1 MRRSVLRRR
10 PRRGHWGGARMA
22 CAILGRLHGLL
33 RICSLVCTK
42 DRAVNNFPIFAVWL
56 LLFRG
61 AARYQMINGEV
72 RMDAYTP
79 DVERL
84 MQRLYGSLGEKGRR
98 RYAVIE
104 AAKLGHGGIE
114 YVARVVG
121 CDPKTIRHGQAELE
135 GNDDL
140 NSERDRK
147 KGGGANRS
155 STFIPPWR
163 KTS

>member
-1 MRRSVLRRR
+1 MERKPQGSIRVGSVST
-10 PRRGHWGGARMA
+10 AQ
-22 CAILGRLHGLL
+22 
-33 RICSLVCTK
+33 

-98 RYAVIE
+98 RYAAIE

-114 YVARVVG
+114 YVARVLG